1 MEQTELLWQYQQAD
15 MAADA
20 FETEIKRNPN
30 RLQLKKNRE
39 FLVEQ
44 QNAVKRM
51 EQEVA
56 EMLDRVDVIKVAIS
70 RMEDQPSAS
79 AVRPAKA
86 HGSHPARRSEAG
98 PGHEPR
104 RAETFVR
111 SHRL

>member
-44 QNAVKRM
+44 QNAV
-51 EQEVA
+51 
-56 EMLDRVDVIKVAIS
+56 
-70 RMEDQPSAS
+70 
-79 AVRPAKA
+79 
-86 HGSHPARRSEAG
+86 
-98 PGHEPR
+98 
-104 RAETFVR
+104 
-111 SHRL
+111 